1 MTIDSTPNYAYVAN
15 YAYVVKR
22 LCARRKIEVQAIETT
37 GGLLRFDLLWPDI
50 PARVPCEVPFS
61 RLRYGHETVEVIA
74 MEIDLAILAM
84 RSKNGDA
91 APMTFTGP
99 MRVHF
104 NRHGAAPLV
113 WCVATD
119 DWELAV
125 ASVAIDVPVESV
137 YQPKTTADDEDGKP
151 SAWLAVTGTL
161 VVVGN
166 TARISRAP

>member
-1 MTIDSTPNYAYVAN
+1 MTLDTTPRYD
-15 YAYVVKR
+15 YVVKR
-22 LCARRKIEVQAIETT
+22 LCAGRKVEVQAIAT
-37 GGLLRFDLLWPDI
+37 GIDALRFDLMWPDI
-50 PARVPCEVPFS
+50 PLRVPCAIPID
-61 RLRYGHETVEVIA
+61 RLRYGQEIVEVIA
-74 MEIDLAILAM
+74 MEIDLAILAV
-84 RSKNGDA
+84 RSKQGNA

-125 ASVAIDVPVESV
+125 ASITIEVPVESV
-137 YQPKTTADDEDGKP
+137 YRPKATADDEDGKP

-166 TARISRAP
+166 AARITGAP